1 MYIHTLLF
9 HFSEA
14 LTLSNQ
20 KLLFSLTFQ
29 ANKQRKQ
36 KLKRQKTQ
44 SKKEK
49 ASLDESSALVTE
61 EK

>member
-49 ASLDESSALVTE
+49 ASLQLLFSFSGLP
-61 EK
+61 